1 MNTEEVVHVNN
12 IFIGFAYV
20 WISCQILRFVWN
32 SEMVTR
38 MKSYEVGAHSRF
50 SFHVRFMA
58 VAYCFSVTF
67 LFCGLTHVSSDIHSL
82 TYSLTHTHLLKYLLN
97 KSNLMFHSFELIVLY
112 FVF

>member
-82 TYSLTHTHLLKYLLN
+82 TYSLTHSLTH
-97 KSNLMFHSFELIVLY
+97 SNIY
-112 FVF
+112 

>member
-12 IFIGFAYV
+12 IFIGFAYI

-38 MKSYEVGAHSRF
+38 MKSYEVGAQSRF

-67 LFCGLTHVSSDIHSL
+67 LFCGLTHVRSLTHSL
-82 TYSLTHTHLLKYLLN
+82 THSITY
-97 KSNLMFHSFELIVLY
+97 SFELFCVVSSGLT
-112 FVF
+112 